1 SPKKYAWYKAPS
13 DYKKRSRKNY
23 DMDAIRGMYGSQK
36 VKEDK
41 KEKNTYKPIK
51 ACKFI
56 RKEVLKWKL
65 K

>member
-1 SPKKYAWYKAPS
+1 
-13 DYKKRSRKNY
+13 
-23 DMDAIRGMYGSQK
+23 MYGSQK

-41 KEKNTYKPIK
+41 EEKNTYKPIK

-56 RKEVLKWKL
+56 RKEVLKWIL